1 MTERAGNNGRPTP
14 TCMLLWSIPVPL
26 PAQVPSWIYALG
38 TVCCWGV
45 SDFLGGYTSRR
56 FNSFFLATL
65 GHAGGFSLMF
75 AIAAGNHLP
84 MPPEG
89 GILWAM
95 LAGASGGSALALF
108 YRALSQGNMG
118 LAAPVSTV
126 TGAAVPAIFAI
137 ATEGLPRP
145 TAIAGFG
152 LALVGIWLISRP
164 EESGAPRG
172 VGLALVAGLGF
183 AGFYVFMKLAGSGA
197 APWFAASSRGTS
209 LLVTAIITLIGR
221 KFQPFFTAGAIIG
234 VFAGCLDVTGT
245 MLFIRAAQ
253 TGRLDTTVVLTSLY
267 PVITVLLARAV
278 LKERFTALKTAGMA
292 AALAAVPMI
301 ARG

>member
-1 MTERAGNNGRPTP
+1 
-14 TCMLLWSIPVPL
+14 MLA
-26 PAQVPSWIYALG
+26 PAQIPSAVYALG

-56 FNSFFLATL
+56 FNSFFLAML
-65 GHAGGFSLMF
+65 GHAGGFSLVF
-75 AIAAGNHLP
+75 AIAAGNHLAV
-84 MPPEG
+84 PPTRG
-89 GILWAM
+89 MLWAM
-95 LAGASGGSALALF
+95 LAGASGGTALALF

-126 TGAAVPAIFAI
+126 IGAAIPAVFAIF
-137 ATEGLPRP
+137 TEGLPHP
-145 TAIAGFG
+145 IALAGFA
-152 LALVGIWLISRP
+152 LALLGVWLISRP
-164 EESGAPRG
+164 EESGAPQG
-172 VGLALVAGLGF
+172 ISLALVSGLGF
-183 AGFYVFMKLAGSGA
+183 AGFYIFMKLAGPGA
-197 APWFAASSRGTS
+197 APWFAVSSRGTS
-209 LLVTAIITLIGR
+209 LLVTAIITVAAR
-221 KFQPFFTAGAIIG
+221 KFQPFYSAGAIIG

-278 LKERFTALKTAGMA
+278 LKERFTLLKTAGMA

>member
-1 MTERAGNNGRPTP
+1 MLIPT
-14 TCMLLWSIPVPL
+14 
-26 PAQVPSWIYALG
+26 QVPSAVYALG

-56 FNSFFLATL
+56 FNSFLLAML
-65 GHAGGFSLMF
+65 GHAGGLSLVL
-75 AIAAGNHLP
+75 AIATGNHLAI
-84 MPPEG
+84 PPARG
-89 GILWAM
+89 MYWAM
-95 LAGASGGSALALF
+95 LAGASGGTALALF
-108 YRALSQGNMG
+108 YRALAQGNMG

-126 TGAAVPAIFAI
+126 IGAAIPAAFAMV
-137 ATEGLPRP
+137 TEGLPHP
-145 TAIAGFG
+145 PAIAGFG

-172 VGLALVAGLGF
+172 ISLALVAGLGF
-183 AGFYVFMKLAGSGA
+183 AGFYIFMKLAGPGA
-197 APWFAASSRGTS
+197 APWFAVSSRGTS
-209 LLVTAIITLIGR
+209 LLVTAIITVAAK
-221 KFQPFFTAGAIIG
+221 KFQPYYAAGAIIG

-278 LKERFTALKTAGMA
+278 LKERFTLLKTAGMV

>member
-1 MTERAGNNGRPTP
+1 M
-14 TCMLLWSIPVPL
+14 S
-26 PAQVPSWIYALG
+26 AQFTSAFYALG

-45 SDFLGGYTSRR
+45 SDFLGGYTARK
-56 FNSFFLATL
+56 FNSFLLATL
-65 GHAGGFSLMF
+65 GHAGGFTLVF

-84 MPPEG
+84 MPAG
-89 GILWAM
+89 RSMAW
-95 LAGASGGSALALF
+95 AGAAGACGGTALALF

-126 TGAAVPAIFAI
+126 IGAAIPTVFAIF
-137 ATEGLPRP
+137 TEGSPRP
-145 TAIAGFG
+145 LAVAGFA

-164 EESGAPRG
+164 EESGRPQG
-172 VGLALVAGLGF
+172 LGLAFISGLGF
-183 AGFYVFMKLAGSGA
+183 AGFYICMKLAGSGA
-197 APWFAASSRGTS
+197 VPWLAASSRGAS
-209 LLVTAIITLIGR
+209 LVLTATITLAGS
-221 KFQPFFTAGAIIG
+221 KFRPFYTVGAFVGI
-234 VFAGCLDVTGT
+234 FAGCLDVSGT

-253 TGRLDTTVVLTSLY
+253 TGRLDATVVLTSLY

-278 LKERFTALKTAGMA
+278 LKERFTAWKTAGMA

>member
-1 MTERAGNNGRPTP
+1 MTLPA
-14 TCMLLWSIPVPL
+14 SIPSGV
-26 PAQVPSWIYALG
+26 YALG

-45 SDFLGGYTSRR
+45 SDFLGGYVSRR
-56 FNSFFLATL
+56 FNSFLLAML
-65 GHAGGFSLMF
+65 GHAGAFSMVF
-75 AIAAGNHLP
+75 AISAGNHLP
-84 MPPEG
+84 VPPARG
-89 GILWAM
+89 MYWAM
-95 LAGASGGSALALF
+95 LAGASGGTALALF

-126 TGAAVPAIFAI
+126 IGAAIPAVFAIF
-137 ATEGLPRP
+137 TEGLPHP
-145 TAIAGFG
+145 TAVVGFG

-164 EESGAPRG
+164 EESGAPQG
-172 VGLALVAGLGF
+172 IGLALIAGFGF
-183 AGFYVFMKLAGSGA
+183 AGFYICMKLAGNGA
-197 APWFAASSRGTS
+197 APWFAVSSRGAS
-209 LLVTAIITLIGR
+209 LLLTAIITLAGK
-221 KFQPFFTAGAIIG
+221 KFQPFYAAGAVIG

-267 PVITVLLARAV
+267 PVITILLARAI

>member
-1 MTERAGNNGRPTP
+1 M
-14 TCMLLWSIPVPL
+14 S
-26 PAQVPSWIYALG
+26 AQFTSAFYALG

-45 SDFLGGYTSRR
+45 SDFLGGYTARK
-56 FNSFFLATL
+56 FNSFLLATL
-65 GHAGGFSLMF
+65 GHAGGFTLVF

-84 MPPEG
+84 MPASRSMA
-89 GILWAM
+89 WAM
-95 LAGASGGSALALF
+95 AAGACGGTALALF

-126 TGAAVPAIFAI
+126 IGAAIPTVFAIF
-137 ATEGLPRP
+137 TEGSPRP
-145 TAIAGFG
+145 LTVAGFA

-164 EESGAPRG
+164 EESGRPQG
-172 VGLALVAGLGF
+172 LGLAFISGLGF
-183 AGFYVFMKLAGSGA
+183 AGFYICMKLAGSGA
-197 APWFAASSRGTS
+197 VPWLAASSRGAS
-209 LLVTAIITLIGR
+209 LVLTAAITLAGS
-221 KFQPFFTAGAIIG
+221 KFRPFYTAGAFVGI
-234 VFAGCLDVTGT
+234 FAGCLDVSGT

-253 TGRLDTTVVLTSLY
+253 TGRLDATVVLTSLY

-278 LKERFTALKTAGMA
+278 LKERFTAWKTAGMA